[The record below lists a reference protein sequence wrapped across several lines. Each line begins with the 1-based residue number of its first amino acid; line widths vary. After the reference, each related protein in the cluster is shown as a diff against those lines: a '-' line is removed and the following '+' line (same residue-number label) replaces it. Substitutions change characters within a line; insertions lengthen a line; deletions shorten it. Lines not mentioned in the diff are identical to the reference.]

1 MFRMMLNAADRM
13 VDKLKLRLSEKDRQI
28 HDLQEEVKHLKQVIV
43 DARMTESRL
52 VATMEEDNQ
61 KWNSICNRWRQ
72 RAEDAEF
79 KVMTLESSTK
89 RQHLESTLEKLLN
102 VSNKLDS
109 AETKVVHRAARPARR
124 RQARLPRPSAAVVPR
139 RQAAHQGTQAVR
151 RGCPE
156 EVRARPCIW

>member
-1 MFRMMLNAADRM
+1 MFKMMLNAADRV

-52 VATMEEDNQ
+52 VATMEEGNQ

-72 RAEDAEF
+72 RAEEAEF

-109 AETKVVHRAARPARR
+109 AETKVRELESQVSEMQRFIDT
-124 RQARLPRPSAAVVPR
+124 LPDGLRGAWSLYLMMK
-139 RQAAHQGTQAVR
+139 QGKDDDI
-151 RGCPE
+151 G
-156 EVRARPCIW
+156 

>member
-109 AETKVVHRAARPARR
+109 AETKVRELESQVSEM
-124 RQARLPRPSAAVVPR
+124 QKFIDTLPYGLRCTWNLYLMLKQNKERDDA
-139 RQAAHQGTQAVR
+139 
-151 RGCPE
+151 
-156 EVRARPCIW
+156 

>member
-1 MFRMMLNAADRM
+1 MFKMMLNAADRM
-13 VDKLKLRLSEKDRQI
+13 VDKLRLMLSEKDRQI
-28 HDLQEEVKHLKQVIV
+28 DALQEEVKHLKQVIV

-52 VATMEEDNQ
+52 VATMEEGNQ

-79 KVMTLESSTK
+79 KVMTLEFSTK

-109 AETKVVHRAARPARR
+109 AETKVREMESQVREMESQVREMQRFIDT
-124 RQARLPRPSAAVVPR
+124 LPD
-139 RQAAHQGTQAVR
+139 GL
-151 RGCPE
+151 RGAWSTYLMTKKDE
-156 EVRARPCIW
+156 EMDDDIG